1 LAYPTPAEPDQLEP
15 VGVCVKKL
23 SMLVR
28 PAIISTSVDPEI
40 QIEPTFISIIPLSP
54 YDGFPADPEP
64 DPDTTVK

>member
-1 LAYPTPAEPDQLEP
+1 
-15 VGVCVKKL
+15 
-23 SMLVR
+23 MLVR